1 MPYYKNAQ
9 KLKNTMDQLD
19 QLLNSIVADLKIN
32 KAFELQLNQVKT
44 FYRRSF
50 NKTPNESTGCSVI
63 KEYEDLIEKI
73 KKVKHGELTVKQ
85 TIEEINNSTED
96 KRIDIIIHNILN
108 ACELLFWAAA
118 SAFFY
123 VSCVTAG
130 IPLMLCEPIIG
141 SVITVGSAAFLFNSL
156 VSAIQCFEHFKSLDR
171 INDEEVIEQNLITF
185 FGTTKTTHTNR
196 VNAEKYV
203 EKQTSNYNLTP
214 IYQ

>member
-1 MPYYKNAQ
+1 
-9 KLKNTMDQLD
+9 MDQLD

-73 KKVKHGELTVKQ
+73 KKVKHGELTVNQ

>member
-1 MPYYKNAQ
+1 
-9 KLKNTMDQLD
+9 MDQLD
-19 QLLNSIVADLKIN
+19 QLLSSIFADLKIN
-32 KAFELQLNQVKT
+32 KAFEQQLNQVKT
-44 FYRRSF
+44 FYRRAF
-50 NKTPNESTGCSVI
+50 NKTPNESTGCNVI

-73 KKVKHGELTVKQ
+73 KKVKHGELTVNQ

-123 VSCVTAG
+123 VGCVTVG
-130 IPLMLCEPIIG
+130 ISLMLCEPIIG

-171 INDEEVIEQNLITF
+171 INDEEVREQNLISF
-185 FGTTKTTHTNR
+185 FSTTQTTQAARLN
-196 VNAEKYV
+196 V
-203 EKQTSNYNLTP
+203 EKNDKNETSNYNLTP
-214 IYQ
+214 TYQ